1 MSTITLKIPDRL
13 MNQLQGRSETIEFL
27 LLKALEDYLQKESFD
42 IPQTKTGEIGGSLEV
57 PNPALMESPEALML
71 KKEQTVLS
79 LDGLLA
85 SIPADF
91 QYPEDVQEFIKSEP
105 VGQEII

>member
-1 MSTITLKIPDRL
+1 MNTITLNIPDRL
-13 MNQLQGRSETIEFL
+13 MNQIQGRSETIEFL

-42 IPQTKTGEIGGSLEV
+42 IRQTKTWELCGSIEV
-57 PNPALMESPEALML
+57 PNPE
-71 KKEQTVLS
+71 LS